1 MSNQAGRKVN
11 GMVSQLSDEAI
22 IKQMKVVKK
31 TLIKKIRHYLVIQL
45 EGQKYCTL

>member
-1 MSNQAGRKVN
+1 MSIQAGRKVN
-11 GMVSQLSDEAI
+11 GMVGQFWDEAVI
-22 IKQMKVVKK
+22 TQMKVVKK